1 MAESMPEDP
10 FVFQLPSRLR
20 ESRSQDLRLAW
31 REACSE
37 VRLAYLTWREAVPVR
52 AGHAFAAYV
61 AAIDREAEAAA
72 AIARIRPA
80 PAPGASHTCGSS
92 PLS

>member
-1 MAESMPEDP
+1 MPESMPDDP

-37 VRLAYLTWREAVPVR
+37 VRLAYLDWREAISAR
-52 AGHAFAAYV
+52 AACAFAAYV
-61 AAIDREAEAAA
+61 AAVDREAEAAEA
-72 AIARIRPA
+72 MARLTPA
-80 PAPGASHTCGSS
+80 PPPAACRMCGSS
-92 PLS
+92 QPS

>member
-20 ESRSQDLRLAW
+20 ERRAQDLRLAW
-31 REACSE
+31 REACSD
-37 VRLAYLTWREAVPVR
+37 VRLAYLTWREAVPVG

-61 AAIDREAEAAA
+61 TAIDREADAAA
-72 AIARIRPA
+72 AFAGLTPA
-80 PAPGASHTCGSS
+80 PPPEACRTCGSS
-92 PLS
+92 PQS

>member
-37 VRLAYLTWREAVPVR
+37 VRLAYLTWRESISVR
-52 AGHAFAAYV
+52 AASAFAAYV
-61 AAIDREAEAAA
+61 AAVDREAEAAE
-72 AIARIRPA
+72 AIARLTPA
-80 PAPGASHTCGSS
+80 PPPGAYRTCGSS
-92 PLS
+92 PPS